1 MFPQALLGALDL
13 FGFEGRHNL
22 FVFGLL
28 LGESRQPLFTLKRR
42 FGFAALRGV
51 DAGDGQMGVQAGVD
65 LFEPFVAGRLQQ
77 GLVQV
82 AVGLFVPAQRLFVVD
97 GLAQQGEQF
106 VKLLLHGAGQA
117 RNGQFGGQAFEGAAD
132 FEGRLD
138 ILDGQGG
145 DEGAGAGTDFNQ
157 SFGAQALD
165 GVADGGEGDA
175 EFFGDLFDLQ
185 ALAGLE
191 TPGENGIAQGFVH
204 LVGGA
209 FPGKSAKFHSVTPF
223 IINIWRSHAH

>member
-1 MFPQALLGALDL
+1 MFPQALLGALDM
-13 FGFEGRHNL
+13 FRFQGGDNL
-22 FVFGLL
+22 FVFALL
-28 LGESRQPLFTLKRR
+28 LGESRQPFFTLKRR

-51 DAGDGQMGVQAGVD
+51 DAGDGQMGVQPGVD
-65 LFEPFVAGRLQQ
+65 LFEPFVARRLQQ

-82 AVGLFVPAQRLFVVD
+82 AVGLFVQAQRLFVGD

-106 VKLLLHGAGQA
+106 VKLRFHGAGQA

-138 ILDGQGG
+138 VLDGQRS
-145 DEGAGAGTDFNQ
+145 DEGAGAGADFNQ
-157 SFGAQALD
+157 PFGAQALD
-165 GVADGGEGDA
+165 GVAHRGEGDA

-185 ALAGLE
+185 ALPRLE
-191 TPGENGIAQGFVH
+191 TPGKNGIAQGFVH

-209 FPGKSAKFHSVTPF
+209 FPGKSAKFHSVTTV